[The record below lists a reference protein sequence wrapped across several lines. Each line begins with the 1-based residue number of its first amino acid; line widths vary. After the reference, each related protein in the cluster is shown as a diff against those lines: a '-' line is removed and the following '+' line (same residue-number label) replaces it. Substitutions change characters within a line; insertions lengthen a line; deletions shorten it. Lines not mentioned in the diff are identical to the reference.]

1 VQTLNSLF
9 DSCFDEAKLN
19 CAPSPISV
27 FVKTS
32 IASTTP
38 VDPSGKTSRVDATL
52 MNQGHECTGTNNQCN
67 NTVLDAANKYECKC
81 TNDFIPAGQNAPP
94 QTCLEA
100 GKEGTYCTSAG
111 QGCAVTVHN
120 RPHLHSCHHV
130 TVSRFD
136 LFSSRQFFSLFAAGC
151 PLPLSSLKPSD
162 SLSIRT
168 DDFAALSRSQHVVE
182 GKRDWDRC

>member
-1 VQTLNSLF
+1 MQTLNSLF

-100 GKEGTYCTSAG
+100 GKAGTYCTSAG
-111 QGCAVTVHN
+111 QGCAVTLVHIFILATMS
-120 RPHLHSCHHV
+120 PCL
-130 TVSRFD
+130 D
-136 LFSSRQFFSLFAAGC
+136 L
-151 PLPLSSLKPSD
+151 
-162 SLSIRT
+162 I
-168 DDFAALSRSQHVVE
+168 
-182 GKRDWDRC
+182 